1 MPVRD
6 TTIRISTKTRPRK
19 LSVSLDQS
27 SLERS
32 KNGRNMRPFPTDLSN
47 LKYLLL
53 PPVTLGIAS
62 GLTVGLIGL
71 DYTTLEVLS
80 KSGTPREQAAA
91 KKILPIVNNHHLL
104 LVTLLLMTASAEEA
118 MPLFLERMMPAW
130 ASIIV
135 SVILVLIFAEVVP
148 MALCTRY
155 GLEIGAK
162 MAWLVRIFIWVASP
176 IAYPI
181 SWVLDWLFGHSAG
194 TLFKRSQLK
203 ELINMHSKHSIQTAA
218 DVEAELKKLPVE
230 ERLTSHEVQLIKNA
244 LDLNSRLAIEI
255 STAIDDVYMLEV
267 DQICDREVIGSIVH
281 YGLHFSVPVYRENRD
296 NIIGVIRVSDLI
308 SLSPDDNTPISEL
321 QLDPIPKIP
330 SDTPV
335 YHALTKLQ
343 LQKSQLCILVDPQL
357 TRIPVAVLTLD
368 DIVEELVE
376 GQIYDYPLFP
386 TSHENVLGEWLG
398 GEDDDLQL
406 EVASNTSAFSTASM
420 PTRPRPSYI
429 ENSTHRNRSLNRDM
443 AHLDAEIE
451 SRGRASSFS
460 SNATVPFAV
469 SSSSPPN
476 ASSSTLTVAT
486 RNVPFGTLSPQR
498 ATQYELDRA
507 SSQIGNDMMSR
518 SGSIAPPSP
527 SQTHYG
533 LQPSSSSASLPVRPS
548 TKLIPIPLTPQ
559 RDIETSSVGSDV
571 FARYRMDSDSSVTS
585 EYSAHTA
592 PTDEFLSQAGSEA
605 SGTSASTA
613 PAHLNIN
620 NRRRRTKDPNT
631 AHQVDKKLNVASV
644 VATALKRSTSSLS
657 LTPLVLRPLPIIY
670 KRNIQGEA
678 VVDPSKLL
686 SASYGDLPNFGDVNE
701 VELPPIRTLSAS
713 HDDIGSP
720 DEEQVALDW

>member
-1 MPVRD
+1 
-6 TTIRISTKTRPRK
+6 
-19 LSVSLDQS
+19 
-27 SLERS
+27 
-32 KNGRNMRPFPTDLSN
+32 MRPSFLDLSN
-47 LKYLLL
+47 PKTLLL
-53 PPVTLGIAS
+53 VLLSLGIAS

-80 KSGTPREQAAA
+80 KSGTPKEQAAA

-104 LVTLLLMTASAEEA
+104 LVTLLLATASAEEA

-155 GLEIGAK
+155 GLEIGSK
-162 MAWLVRIFIWVASP
+162 MAWVVQVFIV

-181 SWVLDWLFGHSAG
+181 AFPISKGLDYLFGHTAG

-218 DVEAELKKLPVE
+218 DVEAELKKLPAE

-244 LDLNSRLAIEI
+244 LDLNARLAIEI
-255 STAIDDVYMLEV
+255 STPIDDVYMLEF

-281 YGLHFSVPVYRENRD
+281 YGLHYSVPVYKDNRD
-296 NIIGVIRVSDLI
+296 NIVGVIRVGDLI

-343 LQKSQLCILVDPQL
+343 IQKSQLAILVDPQL

-376 GQIYDYPLFP
+376 GQISIDYPLFA
-386 TSHENVLGEWLG
+386 SQQGENVLGEWLG
-398 GEDDDLQL
+398 GEDYDLHL
-406 EVASNTSAFSTASM
+406 EVASNSSAFSTASM

-429 ENSTHRNRSLNRDM
+429 EHSIRRDRSFNPDM
-443 AHLDAEIE
+443 VHLDDDMGFRA
-451 SRGRASSFS
+451 RASSFS
-460 SNATVPFAV
+460 SNATVPFAMPSTSPTNAA
-469 SSSSPPN
+469 SSSSAAN
-476 ASSSTLTVAT
+476 RL
-486 RNVPFGTLSPQR
+486 VPFGTLSPQR
-498 ATQYELDRA
+498 ATQYELDHA
-507 SSQIGNDMMSR
+507 TEIHNDLISR

-527 SQTHYG
+527 QWSGPILHA
-533 LQPSSSSASLPVRPS
+533 SSSSASLPVRPT
-548 TKLIPIPLTPQ
+548 TKLIPFPVISPQ
-559 RDIETSSVGSDV
+559 QDHETASVGSD
-571 FARYRMDSDSSVTS
+571 AGWGRYRLDSASSVAS
-585 EYSAHTA
+585 DYSAHTA
-592 PTDEFLSQAGSEA
+592 PTDDFLSQAGSEA
-605 SGTSASTA
+605 SSTSASTA
-613 PAHLNIN
+613 PAHLSI
-620 NRRRRTKDPNT
+620 RRRKPKDPNT
-631 AHQVDKKLNVASV
+631 SQQVAQRLTVASV

-657 LTPLVLRPLPIIY
+657 INSPVALRPLPTIY

-686 SASYGDLPNFGDVNE
+686 SASYGDLPNLGETVNE
-701 VELPPIRTLSAS
+701 MTLPPIRTLSAS

>member
-1 MPVRD
+1 M
-6 TTIRISTKTRPRK
+6 
-19 LSVSLDQS
+19 SLDQS

-62 GLTVGLIGL
+62 GLTIGLIGL

-80 KSGTPREQAAA
+80 KSGTPKEQAAA

-104 LVTLLLMTASAEEA
+104 LVTLLLATASAEEA

-135 SVILVLIFAEVVP
+135 SVCLVLIFAEVVP
-148 MALCTRY
+148 MSLCSRY

-162 MAWLVRIFIWVASP
+162 MAWLVRIFIVIAYP

-181 SWVLDWLFGHSAG
+181 ARTLDWLFGHTAG

-218 DVEAELKKLPVE
+218 DVEMELKKLPVE

-244 LDLNSRLAIEI
+244 LDLNSRLAIEL
-255 STAIDDVYMLEV
+255 STAIDDVYMLEI

-281 YGLHFSVPVYRENRD
+281 YGLHYSVPVYKDNRD
-296 NIIGVIRVSDLI
+296 NIVGVIRVGDLI

-343 LQKSQLCILVDPQL
+343 VTKSQLAILVDPQL
-357 TRIPVAVLTLD
+357 PRIPVAVLTLD

-376 GQIYDYPLFP
+376 GQISVDYPLFP
-386 TSHENVLGEWLG
+386 MSHGENVLGEWLG
-398 GEDDDLQL
+398 GEDDDLHL
-406 EVASNTSAFSTASM
+406 EVASNASAFSTASM

-429 ENSTHRNRSLNRDM
+429 ENSIQRNRSLNRDM
-443 AHLDAEIE
+443 VQLDHEIE

-460 SNATVPFAV
+460 SNATVPFAM
-469 SSSSPPN
+469 SSTSPQN
-476 ASSSTLTVAT
+476 AASSASIAS

-498 ATQYELDRA
+498 ATLYELDRA

-518 SGSIAPPSP
+518 SGNIPPPSP

-548 TKLIPIPLTPQ
+548 TKLIPVPFSPQ

-571 FARYRMDSDSSVTS
+571 FARYRMDTDSNATS

-592 PTDEFLSQAGSEA
+592 PTDDFISQAGSEA

-613 PAHLNIN
+613 PAHLSIHAR
-620 NRRRRTKDPNT
+620 NRRRPKDPNA
-631 AHQVDKKLNVASV
+631 AHQLDKKLNVASV

-657 LTPLVLRPLPIIY
+657 LTPLVLRPLPAIY

-701 VELPPIRTLSAS
+701 IELPPIRTLSAS